1 MNPTFFEIDTGK
13 DRFETINLA
22 NVIRLID
29 IGGGY
34 TDFHFVDGS
43 KQVANMPYSE
53 MKEKVKEATSR

>member
-1 MNPTFFEIDTGK
+1 MNPIFFDIDTGK
-13 DRFETINLA
+13 DRYETINLA

-43 KQVANMPYSE
+43 KQVANVPYNE
-53 MKEKVKEATSR
+53 MKEKVKEASSR